1 MAAITLVCAALGLC
15 SWACRRNK
23 VRPIRVERQGAEYRL
38 VYEGKPIGLFAAPEL
53 AASGLP
59 RIEVGEADE
68 AGWRRVRLSWDVS
81 RAVAQDELS
90 VRFDVGF
97 DPDFWWAP
105 HLAPEQGYVVAQ
117 HVFRSPAVIAGRG
130 PLTLAVVPDLDI
142 AGKNSANPWFLD
154 YDAVN
159 RKMWLGLVKTEIPEH
174 VLFRKAPGMT
184 FAPGRVELGF
194 YIGAFSD
201 RGEVR
206 DPWRE
211 VAAFLWKRWGSPLSA
226 KGEPIAGRLEPYV
239 RRTYDWAFHGWSKY
253 VWQEFDLGGRRVGAP
268 QFIVN
273 ISQSPNYPGP
283 WYQREFLSIW
293 NQAWFS
299 SLRSAS
305 GLYRYGRF
313 LGGAEGEALQ
323 AKARLTKEL
332 ALAAPMTDGIFP
344 AVIGTPNEIVE
355 IGGQELRRPRGW
367 DEARWSNSDRTPDDH
382 GITPDWFHVL
392 DMSWTALLMLRW
404 HDELEKDPRLL
415 DYARAYGE
423 RLLALQDDRG
433 FFPGW

>member
-1 MAAITLVCAALGLC
+1 MRRPGRNASAATVAAIALVCAALGLC
-15 SWACRRNK
+15 SWACRRSR

-117 HVFRSPAVIAGRG
+117 HVFRAPAVIAARG

-184 FAPGRVELGF
+184 FAPGRVERGL

-206 DPWRE
+206 DPWR
-211 VAAFLWKRWGSPLSA
+211 
-226 KGEPIAGRLEPYV
+226 
-239 RRTYDWAFHGWSKY
+239 
-253 VWQEFDLGGRRVGAP
+253 
-268 QFIVN
+268 
-273 ISQSPNYPGP
+273 
-283 WYQREFLSIW
+283 
-293 NQAWFS
+293 
-299 SLRSAS
+299 
-305 GLYRYGRF
+305 
-313 LGGAEGEALQ
+313 
-323 AKARLTKEL
+323 
-332 ALAAPMTDGIFP
+332 
-344 AVIGTPNEIVE
+344 
-355 IGGQELRRPRGW
+355 
-367 DEARWSNSDRTPDDH
+367 
-382 GITPDWFHVL
+382 
-392 DMSWTALLMLRW
+392 
-404 HDELEKDPRLL
+404 
-415 DYARAYGE
+415 
-423 RLLALQDDRG
+423 
-433 FFPGW
+433 